1 MGRDY
6 LGGGATFLMGVLI
19 ETVNQKSSHGV
30 IMIIY
35 IRQKSF
41 SRMKINSCTCAVTDV
56 FVNTIKVSV
65 GKRWL
70 YVALL
75 LQSL

>member
-1 MGRDY
+1 MCRDY
-6 LGGGATFLMGVLI
+6 LGGGATFLIGVLI

-30 IMIIY
+30 IMIY
-35 IRQKSF
+35 MRQKSF
-41 SRMKINSCTCAVTDV
+41 SRMKINSCTCAVTDG

-65 GKRWL
+65 GKRRL

-75 LQSL
+75 LQSF